1 MAKQKLQ
8 DLLTKNG
15 LTDFGALQDDVEAQV
30 KFAELSGMP
39 IGFVTGLVQIYKSAS
54 QQPEE
59 ALALMERLIMY
70 IEEVFDA
77 VSSK

>member
-1 MAKQKLQ
+1 MAKQLQ
-8 DLLTKNG
+8 DWLTKDG

-59 ALALMERLIMY
+59 ALALKERLFLY
-70 IEEVFDA
+70 IEEALDA